1 MFVMFDCC
9 ILQFIKNNCCRFN
22 LEIMTFIFILIFLT
36 RNICLSFQLSIETRR
51 LLRNSEYYFSN
62 Y

>member
-22 LEIMTFIFILIFLT
+22 LETMTFILDLKILTTQHLLFIANAPGRFIKKL
-36 RNICLSFQLSIETRR
+36 R
-51 LLRNSEYYFSN
+51 LLI
-62 Y
+62 